1 MFVVMMRARLSTRS
15 GSASRMISRR
25 LTAARSTVTALMVVA
40 GLAGAIAAAVPAATA
55 VSAAAVVA
63 PMVVDVT
70 PGVGR
75 PGQTSTFH
83 LTGSDFTVATTVS
96 FGPGTTVASVTLVSA
111 TALDVVVA
119 FASNA
124 AAGTRDVAVQD
135 PPGPVSTLT
144 DAIAVRSPVGEFHPL
159 TPDRLLDSRL
169 AGQTSVGA
177 DETRLLTVTGVGGVP
192 ANGVAA
198 IVLNVTATEAT
209 ASTYVTVFPA
219 GAVRPEASN
228 LNVDRNETIPNLVTV
243 AVGTNGQVALY
254 NHSGQVQLVV
264 DVAGWYGT
272 ATAEPGAA
280 FVPSS
285 APIRLLDTRIDGTKV
300 PLGPDESLSLKVT
313 TPGTAVAAAFNVTA
327 TQPTATTYITVWPSD
342 ALRPVASNLNVENG
356 QTIPNMVIA
365 RLGTDGTVKI
375 YNHSG
380 TAHVIVDL
388 LGVFRNDAIG
398 VLGGQFEGTVPKRIL
413 DTRTNLGGFAGVPV
427 GAASKITVVI
437 AGVGGVP
444 AHASSVVMNV
454 TATDPTSE
462 GYLVVWPSDLD
473 RPTASNLNM
482 VPGKTV
488 PNLVVV
494 PLAPDGTVDVFN
506 QAGTTHVIFDIVG
519 WYR

>member
-1 MFVVMMRARLSTRS
+1 MMRARLSTRS
-15 GSASRMISRR
+15 GSAGKMMSRR
-25 LTAARSTVTALMVVA
+25 LTAGRSAATALMVVA
-40 GLAGAIAAAVPAATA
+40 GLVGAIGAVAPATAASAAAAATA
-55 VSAAAVVA
+55 PA
-63 PMVVDVT
+63 VVDVT

-75 PGQTSTFH
+75 PGQTSTFR
-83 LTGSDFTVATTVS
+83 LTGSDFTAMTTVS

-111 TALDVVVA
+111 SALDVVVA
-119 FASNA
+119 FAANA
-124 AAGTRDVAVQD
+124 AAGTRDVSVQD

-159 TPDRLLDSRL
+159 TPDRLLDTRL
-169 AGQTSVGA
+169 AGQTRVGS

-209 ASTYVTVFPA
+209 AATYVTVFPA
-219 GAVRPEASN
+219 GAAQPDASN
-228 LNVDRNETIPNLVTV
+228 LNIDRNETVPNLVTV

-285 APIRLLDTRIDGTKV
+285 APIRLLDTRLDGTKV
-300 PLGPDESLSLKVT
+300 PLGPDESMTLKVT

-327 TQPTATTYITVWPSD
+327 TQPSAATYLTIWPSG
-342 ALRPVASNLNVENG
+342 ATRPVASNLNVESG

-365 RLGTDGTVKI
+365 GLGADGTVRI

-380 TAHVIVDL
+380 TAHVVVDL

-413 DTRTNLGGFAGVPV
+413 DTRTNVGGFGGTPI
-427 GAASKITVVI
+427 GAASKITVT
-437 AGVGGVP
+437 VGGVSGVP
-444 AHASSVVMNV
+444 VHASSVVMNV
-454 TATDPTSE
+454 TATDPTAE

-482 VPGKTV
+482 VPGMTV
-488 PNLVVV
+488 PYLVVV
-494 PLAPDGTVDVFN
+494 PLAPNGSVDVFN

>member
-1 MFVVMMRARLSTRS
+1 MLVLMRRARPSTRS
-15 GSASRMISRR
+15 GSAGTVSSRR
-25 LTAARSTVTALMVVA
+25 RTAGRLAAIGLVVVA
-40 GLAGAIAAAVPAATA
+40 GLASAIGAVAPATAVAIAAATAPA
-55 VSAAAVVA
+55 
-63 PMVVDVT
+63 VVDVT

-75 PGQTSTFH
+75 PGQTSTFR
-83 LTGSDFTVATTVS
+83 LTGSDFTAKTTVS

-111 TALDVVVA
+111 SALDVVVA
-119 FASNA
+119 FAANA
-124 AAGTRDVAVQD
+124 AAGTRDISVQD

-159 TPDRLLDSRL
+159 TPDRLLDTRL
-169 AGQTSVGA
+169 AGQTRVGE

-192 ANGVAA
+192 ANGIAA
-198 IVLNVTATEAT
+198 VVLNVTATEAS
-209 ASTYVTVFPA
+209 AATYVTVFPA
-219 GAVRPEASN
+219 GAARPEASN
-228 LNVDRNETIPNLVTV
+228 LNLDRNETIPNLVTV

-285 APIRLLDTRIDGTKV
+285 APIRLLDTRIDGKV

-327 TQPTATTYITVWPSD
+327 TQPSAATYLTIWPSD
-342 ALRPVASNLNVENG
+342 ATRPVASNLNVESG
-356 QTIPNMVIA
+356 QTIPNMVIV
-365 RLGTDGTVKI
+365 RLGADGTVRI

-380 TAHVIVDL
+380 SAHVVVDL

-413 DTRTNLGGFAGVPV
+413 DTRTNVGGFGGAPI
-427 GAASKITVVI
+427 GAASKITV
-437 AGVGGVP
+437 AVGGVSGVP
-444 AHASSVVMNV
+444 VHASSVVVNV
-454 TATDPTSE
+454 TATDPTAE

-482 VPGKTV
+482 VPGKTA